1 MVLVP
6 KTPSPFYSHPASH
19 YSNHSFRLPP
29 SLGSRHSATGRQ
41 RPSRPTFG
49 QITLISKKLTE
60 PSSADPFNDS
70 TSPVTQLQTLH
81 SQPLLTS
88 PNPPITAHPHSIHP
102 NTLTAL
108 FLYSP
113 TAAAVS
119 APAGAFSIF
128 LHCRSSDCSRRSAIC
143 ISPLPQQWLLPQE
156 RYLYFPTAAAVT
168 APAGALSVFPHC
180 RSRVS
185 APAGALSVFPH
196 YRSSVCSRRSLF
208 CTSPLPQQCLLPQE
222 RYLHFPTTAVVSAP
236 AGALSVFPHYR
247 SSVCSRR
254 SLFYIPPLPQQW
266 LLPQERYLY
275 FPTAAAVTAPAGAL
289 SVFPH
294 CRSSDCS
301 RRSAICI
308 SPLPQKWLLPQE
320 RYLYFPTIAAV
331 SAPAGALCISPLPQ

>member
-102 NTLTAL
+102 NSTTLTAL

-143 ISPLPQQWLLPQE
+143 ISPLPQQW

-168 APAGALSVFPHC
+168 APAGALS
-180 RSRVS
+180 
-185 APAGALSVFPH
+185 AFPH
-196 YRSSVCSRRSLF
+196 YRSSV
-208 CTSPLPQQCLLPQE
+208 
-222 RYLHFPTTAVVSAP
+222 
-236 AGALSVFPHYR
+236 
-247 SSVCSRR
+247 
-254 SLFYIPPLPQQW
+254 
-266 LLPQERYLY
+266 
-275 FPTAAAVTAPAGAL
+275 
-289 SVFPH
+289 
-294 CRSSDCS
+294 CS

-308 SPLPQKWLLPQE
+308 SPLPQ
-320 RYLYFPTIAAV
+320 
-331 SAPAGALCISPLPQ
+331 